1 MASLI
6 THLVIGERVYPRV
19 EQLEAGPSSYGA
31 FLLGCLLPDVNAF
44 GEIDRHETHFVG
56 RFEQDGLIAFTQSC
70 TRFLARR
77 DALLQRSWGEL
88 LSEERA
94 FVAGYLAHLAAD
106 EAWKAFGWRSLRKL
120 GIDSRAQSRAQV
132 RANLGVPMGVLT
144 TAGSV
149 LSAEMYLD
157 FPAVASALRG
167 ARIPDVFRHVSHG
180 AFVKMWSALQPYAL
194 DGCTYESYLA
204 LLALRGRSEVEVLV
218 ARQEHEQHWDDAVAL
233 VRNMGGVE
241 SVVLACVDRAVRFMP
256 RLWAG
261 STDPETV

>member
-6 THLVIGERVYPRV
+6 THLVVGEWVYPQV
-19 EQLEAGPSSYGA
+19 EQLETSPSSYGA

-44 GEIDRHETHFVG
+44 SGIDRRETHFVG

-77 DALLQRSWGEL
+77 DALLQRPWDELSGE
-88 LSEERA
+88 ECA

-120 GIDSRAQSRAQV
+120 GIHSSLELRAQ
-132 RANLGVPMGVLT
+132 LGVPMGVLT

-157 FPAVASALRG
+157 HPAVISALRG
-167 ARIPDVFRHVSHG
+167 ARVPDVFRHVPHDM
-180 AFVKMWSALQPYAL
+180 FVEMWETLQPYAL
-194 DGCTYESYLA
+194 DGRTYEAYVE
-204 LLALRGRSEVEVLV
+204 LLAHRGRSEAEVQM
-218 ARQEHEQHWDDAVAL
+218 ACREHEQHWEDAVTL
-233 VRNMGGVE
+233 IRKTGGVE
-241 SVVLACVDRAVRFMP
+241 QAVLSCVDRAVQVVP
-256 RLWAG
+256 RLWAA
-261 STDPETV
+261 